1 MHNLWLIITSCS
13 PLLYITGHH
22 SDNDLLKA
30 PLISDG
36 SEPTSPFFFN
46 FAKLQLVM
54 LITIR

>member
-1 MHNLWLIITSCS
+1 MRNLWLTSCS

-36 SEPTSPFFFN
+36 SEPTAPFFFN
-46 FAKLQLVM
+46 FAKLYLVM